1 LQQQAAAAMRVALLA
16 LLALCSSVTLA
27 VGQAAEGAAVAQ
39 QASVDDK
46 ILKCR
51 PNSFRVVDEVMNESH
66 DWLDWDTFNTTYMVN
81 PSLYNRPVITAEV
94 SEVPCA
100 AKGCCNMLMNF
111 RPNTTDFKVFQQVF
125 QWGFFSPIY
134 EQLQKIKPK
143 FILDGGGNVGYA
155 SSLFAMV
162 YPDAHII
169 TVEPDKSNFATLKMN
184 THRFPNVH
192 AVNAGLWDKQTHISL
207 MAQEGEWGYMFQEV
221 PSAREGS
228 VYGTTITNLLR
239 RFNFPRLDFA
249 KIDIEGAESRVLSAN
264 ADLAWLDSTKL
275 ICMELHDWMAHYY
288 GLEKV
293 SDIVMGTMEAKPFTS
308 FWDGEHVFYQHKNL
322 DAAHTRHS

>member
-1 LQQQAAAAMRVALLA
+1 MRVAA
-16 LLALCSSVTLA
+16 LLLLSAALATAQLD
-27 VGQAAEGAAVAQ
+27 AAGEAQ
-39 QASVDDK
+39 

-51 PNSFRVVDEVMNESH
+51 PNSFRVVDETIPESH
-66 DWLDWDTFNTTYMVN
+66 DWVDWETFNATFMEN
-81 PSLYNRPVITAEV
+81 PALGNRPVITAEV
-94 SEVPCA
+94 SQVPCA
-100 AKGCCNMLMNF
+100 ARGCCNMLMNF
-111 RPNTTDFKVFQQVF
+111 RPNTTDFRVFQQVF

-155 SSLFAMV
+155 STLFAMV
-162 YPDAHII
+162 YPDAQII

-192 AVNAGLWDKQTHISL
+192 AVNAGLWDKQTHIAL
-207 MAQEGEWGYMFQEV
+207 MAQEGEWGYMFKEV
-221 PSAREGS
+221 ATPQEGS
-228 VYGTTITNLLR
+228 VYGTTITNLMR

-249 KIDIEGAESRVLSAN
+249 KIDIEGAESKVISPT
-264 ADLAWLDSTKL
+264 ADLMWLDSTKL

-293 SDIVMGTMEAKPFTS
+293 SDGVTATMATKPFTS
-308 FWDGEHVFYQHKNL
+308 FWDGEHVFWQHKSL
-322 DAAHTRHS
+322 EGAAGAAAAHHHH